1 MVNYRIVKS
10 DELYHHGIKGQKW
23 GVRRFQNADGS
34 LTSKGQK
41 RYNGKTLKEFG
52 KEYHSEYDRL
62 KRSFHTSN
70 SKELKEANKLYQE
83 ADKLEKQASD
93 FYKEVHKDGKYHF
106 DADDGGGGMTAADR
120 KAGKKYWSF
129 YEKAEDKNNEADGKV
144 YEYINRNLINKYG
157 KETIDSFLKDDKARI
172 DKAMKNF
179 DNIGKYLLLPASAV
193 ALVGTMAYGIKKDL
207 GK

>member
-1 MVNYRIVKS
+1 MVEYRIVKS

-34 LTSKGQK
+34 LTAKGQK
-41 RYNGKTLKEFG
+41 RYNGKTLKEFS
-52 KEYHSEYDRL
+52 KEYYSEYDRL
-62 KRSFHTSN
+62 KKGFHTSN

-106 DADDGGGGMTAADR
+106 DADDGGGGVTAADK
-120 KAGKKYWSF
+120 KAGRKYMSF
-129 YEKAEDKNNEADGKV
+129 YEKAEDKNNEADSKI

-157 KETIDSFLKDDKARI
+157 KETIDSFKKDNKERINKAEKKI
-172 DKAMKNF
+172 ETFEKGIFAV
-179 DNIGKYLLLPASAV
+179 SAL
-193 ALVGTMAYGIKKDL
+193 ALVGAMGAAIKKDL
-207 GK
+207 RG